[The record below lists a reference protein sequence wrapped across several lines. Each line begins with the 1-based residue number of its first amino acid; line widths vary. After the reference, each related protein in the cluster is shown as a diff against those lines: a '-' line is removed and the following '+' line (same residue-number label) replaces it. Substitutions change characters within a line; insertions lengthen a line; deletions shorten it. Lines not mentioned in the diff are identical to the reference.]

1 MRSRSVPPDEFIGH
15 PSASARADRLHC
27 SQGWAA
33 IYQLGIAWRS
43 GRLPGYRPILLAAV
57 SVLVLASLVAWG
69 PYPISMIGVP
79 GEELQNTA
87 PPSLA
92 LVAFAGAQAGLLL
105 ALAPSVNRALKASRV
120 QRPLAAANS
129 AVMGLYLWHMV
140 PVVVVALIGYP
151 TGLLCQRPMGT
162 ADWWIGRLVWV
173 AAISTVMI
181 VLMTLLRI
189 LRSFVAA
196 PLPTLT
202 VPIPATW
209 GMPMLLVGALV
220 SAAAALNF
228 TISGFAP
235 DGRFPLLPTLLL
247 AAGAL
252 LVALTPRA
260 ESRDKVQRD

>member
-1 MRSRSVPPDEFIGH
+1 M
-15 PSASARADRLHC
+15 
-27 SQGWAA
+27 
-33 IYQLGIAWRS
+33 
-43 GRLPGYRPILLAAV
+43 
-57 SVLVLASLVAWG
+57 LVLASLVAWG